1 MLRRGPEHETRQIRY
16 NSGVYTAHYARWYN
30 VLELHEPI
38 RSVRNTLVSHKLGK
52 LLFSQHCNRLTVGS
66 LVSMPGAA

>member
-1 MLRRGPEHETRQIRY
+1 MSDGCRKY

-38 RSVRNTLVSHKLGK
+38 RSVRLDDARLAMRYQ
-52 LLFSQHCNRLTVGS
+52 LLMMGDNIAQLPHVFYE
-66 LVSMPGAA
+66 

>member
-38 RSVRNTLVSHKLGK
+38 RSVRLDDARLAMRYQ
-52 LLFSQHCNRLTVGS
+52 LLMMGDNIAQLPHVFYE
-66 LVSMPGAA
+66 